1 MDGTAGKGG
10 ASGDAL
16 RTGIAELLRRPSA
29 REPLRAPGRERMR
42 GRSAAESSTLAGA
55 APASPSP
62 VARAASPVLALP
74 DVPQRAG
81 VGGIDGA
88 QLRAIAG
95 KDVCVVRRDVEE
107 LLPGHTLL
115 PDLERGLA
123 ALAVRD
129 PSDIYPGL
137 RPLLGFGTED
147 IVVLDLETTGFWG
160 CPIFLAGMLYREE
173 GRLVSMQILAR
184 DYPEEPAMLAA
195 ASSLLKERKVL
206 VTFNGKSYDAPCFA
220 ERCSAHRIR
229 TGIRRMAHV
238 DLLHASRRRWKDE
251 LPDCRLQTLEWEV
264 VGLHRSGDI
273 PSAEIPGV
281 YHAFAASGDPE
292 EMHAVLHHG
301 RVDVVTTASLL
312 ARLLE
317 DPPAPHRSRRKR
329 RGAGDAGA
337 GDADAGDADA
347 ADPASGA

>member
-10 ASGDAL
+10 AAGDAL

-29 REPLRAPGRERMR
+29 REPLRAPGRERSPRR
-42 GRSAAESSTLAGA
+42 GAPEPSLPAGRA
-55 APASPSP
+55 AP
-62 VARAASPVLALP
+62 PVLALP
-74 DVPQRAG
+74 DVPLRAG

-88 QLRAIAG
+88 EVRSIAG
-95 KDVCVVRRDVEE
+95 KDVCIVRRDVED
-107 LLPGHTLL
+107 LLPGHTLDR
-115 PDLERGLA
+115 DLERGLA
-123 ALAVRD
+123 ALAARD
-129 PSDIYPGL
+129 PADLYPGL
-137 RPLLGFGTED
+137 RPLVGFGPED

-195 ASSLLKERKVL
+195 ASELLRRRKVL

-264 VGLHRSGDI
+264 VGLHRTGDI

-292 EMHAVLHHG
+292 ELHAVLHHG

-317 DPPAPHRSRRKR
+317 DPPAPCRPRRKR
-329 RGAGDAGA
+329 RRGDDGPGDASA
-337 GDADAGDADA
+337 TDN
-347 ADPASGA
+347 ASGA